1 MRDRT
6 RCSSVESSVRS
17 MDDNSNYS
25 SRFRFSLLGSCS
37 SSMFDPSIYR
47 PRFTGGHKQTLYAWA
62 RQRHFERLPAPLE
75 RYFDVADDAR
85 VLAHCHQHPEGVR
98 RTLIL
103 LHGLEGSSM
112 AHYMRGISDK
122 AWAAGWDVIRLNQR
136 NCGGTEALSRG
147 LYHSGLTHDVQSVLR
162 ELLERDRVPA
172 VAVAGYSLGGN
183 LALKLAGELG
193 DAAPPGLVAVCAV
206 SPTMDLAGC
215 VDALERR
222 SNIAYEWNFVRH
234 LKGRMR
240 RKAAAFPGD
249 FSLDPLKRIWTAP
262 QFDHAYTAPHH
273 GFRDASDYYHRA
285 SAMRVV
291 DRIRVPALIIAA
303 EDDPFVPASTFRDP
317 AVTSNPNIT
326 VVLTPHGGHCAYIE
340 RGDGSYDGYWAER
353 EIVRFIDWQVMQG
366 RDAASAALRIPV
378 PFLPLRA

>member
-1 MRDRT
+1 
-6 RCSSVESSVRS
+6 
-17 MDDNSNYS
+17 
-25 SRFRFSLLGSCS
+25 
-37 SSMFDPSIYR
+37 MFKHSTYR
-47 PRFTGGHKQTLYAWA
+47 PRFTGGHTQTLYAWA
-62 RQRHFERLPAPLE
+62 RRRTFSGPPAPEE
-75 RYFDVADDAR
+75 RFFDVAADAR
-85 VLAHCHQHPEGVR
+85 VLAHCHRHAGEPR

-122 AWAAGWDVIRLNQR
+122 AWAAGWNVVRLNQR
-136 NCGGTEALSRG
+136 NCGGTERLSRG
-147 LYHSGLTHDVQSVLR
+147 LYHSGLTHDVQFVMR
-162 ELLERDRVPA
+162 ELLERDGAPA

-193 DAAPPGLVAVCAV
+193 DAAPEGLAAVCAV
-206 SPTMDLAGC
+206 SPTMDLAVC
-215 VDALERR
+215 VEALERR
-222 SNIAYEWNFVRH
+222 SNIPYEWNFVRN

-240 RKAAAFPGD
+240 RKAAAFPGS
-249 FSLDPLKRIWTAP
+249 FSLDPLKRIWTVR
-262 QFDHAYTAPHH
+262 QFDEAYTAPHH

-326 VVLTPHGGHCAYIE
+326 VVLTPHGGHCAYVE
-340 RGDGSYDGYWAER
+340 QGDGSYDGYWAER
-353 EIVRFIDWQVMQG
+353 EIVRFIDWQVLQG
-366 RDAASAALRIPV
+366 RDAASAASRTPV
-378 PFLPLRA
+378 PSLPLRA